1 MSAMTTEV
9 RTGLPRGRALTRD
22 DLDAMPDDG
31 HRYELL
37 DGILVVSPAP
47 RRIHQRASF
56 RLSVLLDSALPA
68 DLEILPAPFD
78 VALADDTVMQPDLV
92 VARIEDLTERDLPT
106 APVLAVEVLSP
117 SSRGIDLLLKKD
129 RLERAGCA
137 RYWVVDPEEPSI
149 TAWALTDGAYRQV
162 ARAVGDETFELA
174 EPFDVCMV
182 PAELVTVS
190 GR

>member
-9 RTGLPRGRALTRD
+9 SAGLPRGRALTRG

-37 DGILVVSPAP
+37 DGILIVSPAP
-47 RRIHQRASF
+47 RRIHQRAVY
-56 RLSVLLDSALPA
+56 RLGVLLGAALPP
-68 DLEILPAPFD
+68 DLELLPAPFD

-92 VARIEDLTERDLPT
+92 VARFEDFTERDLPA

-117 SSRGIDLLLKKD
+117 STRGIDLLLKKD

-137 RYWVVDPEEPSI
+137 HYWVVDPGEPSI
-149 TAWALTDGAYRQV
+149 TGWGLTDGAYRQV
-162 ARAVGDETFELA
+162 ARAVGGEAFEVA
-174 EPFDVCMV
+174 EPFDVRVV
-182 PAELVTVS
+182 PADLVTVT
-190 GR
+190 